1 MAWMANAHWPG
12 RSQTR
17 ASRHMDSPRAVAPTR
32 KSTASL
38 QAGGT
43 LCRMRRGAPCAA
55 APVAKVCT
63 RTRARP
69 VCFTGCPLFRANHFG
84 PSPLPIGQG
93 AWQGRGSLITVN
105 IGDRVRPPP
114 PPPPAPAP
122 RPADGGGYGDDAH
135 PGAVKLRP
143 PFARARPSAPALSR
157 NDPPP
162 GECARTPPVIHTLCV
177 GGRPLDGRATRPEP
191 PPSGRDTGAVAP
203 PQRCRPSHETRA
215 VIEAPRRGEPPPRSP
230 VVSPPTCQQRPLS
243 GGGGAGAGGARDA
256 SPGLHTP
263 PRVLLDTRA
272 GTPDSARTPPATH
285 TLPRSPRIP
294 LVGASPPLPAYSE
307 TYHIPRRG
315 GAAVALAGT
324 VVERPEG
331 LAAARVGSRGTRGG
345 PRMAVAKAHGSCACA
360 GRGDGC
366 GGGRRKD

>member
-1 MAWMANAHWPG
+1 MGTCATRQTTPIGPKSPRLLVKGDPRRRTTDHPSDATSFTTPVRFTIRTLRARPRRPASMAWMANAHWPG

-114 PPPPAPAP
+114 P
-122 RPADGGGYGDDAH
+122 
-135 PGAVKLRP
+135 L
-143 PFARARPSAPALSR
+143 
-157 NDPPP
+157 
-162 GECARTPPVIHTLCV
+162 
-177 GGRPLDGRATRPEP
+177 
-191 PPSGRDTGAVAP
+191 
-203 PQRCRPSHETRA
+203 PQ
-215 VIEAPRRGEPPPRSP
+215 PPPRAQ
-230 VVSPPTCQQRPLS
+230 PT
-243 GGGGAGAGGARDA
+243 GGATATMRILALSNCVHLLRA
-256 SPGLHTP
+256 LAPP
-263 PRVLLDTRA
+263 PRPSRETIPHQA
-272 GTPDSARTPPATH
+272 SAREH
-285 TLPRSPRIP
+285 P
-294 LVGASPPLPAYSE
+294 L
-307 TYHIPRRG
+307 
-315 GAAVALAGT
+315 
-324 VVERPEG
+324 
-331 LAAARVGSRGTRGG
+331 
-345 PRMAVAKAHGSCACA
+345 
-360 GRGDGC
+360 
-366 GGGRRKD
+366 

>member
-114 PPPPAPAP
+114 PSPSP
-122 RPADGGGYGDDAH
+122 RPAPSRRGGLRRRCASWRCQIASTFCARSPLRPGPLAKRSPTRRVRANTPCDTYSVRGWETPRWTGDPARAPPVRTRHWGGGTTA
-135 PGAVKLRP
+135 
-143 PFARARPSAPALSR
+143 ALS
-157 NDPPP
+157 PQ
-162 GECARTPPVIHTLCV
+162 
-177 GGRPLDGRATRPEP
+177 
-191 PPSGRDTGAVAP
+191 SRDTCG
-203 PQRCRPSHETRA
+203 H
-215 VIEAPRRGEPPPRSP
+215 RGPPPRRTA
-230 VVSPPTCQQRPLS
+230 PPLPSRFATHLPATPPFRR
-243 GGGGAGAGGARDA
+243 GGGGSGWGARRLAWPTHA
-256 SPGLHTP
+256 SSRP
-263 PRVLLDTRA
+263 PRYPGGYA
-272 GTPDSARTPPATH
+272 G
-285 TLPRSPRIP
+285 
-294 LVGASPPLPAYSE
+294 
-307 TYHIPRRG
+307 
-315 GAAVALAGT
+315 
-324 VVERPEG
+324 
-331 LAAARVGSRGTRGG
+331 
-345 PRMAVAKAHGSCACA
+345 
-360 GRGDGC
+360 
-366 GGGRRKD
+366 